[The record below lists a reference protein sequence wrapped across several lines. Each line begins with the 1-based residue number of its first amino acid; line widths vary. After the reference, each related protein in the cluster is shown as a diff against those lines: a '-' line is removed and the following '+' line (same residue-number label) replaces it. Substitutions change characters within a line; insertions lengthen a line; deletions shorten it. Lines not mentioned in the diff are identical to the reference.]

1 MRPAPA
7 VFLLVCLGLGLLGGI
22 QHFADIPQ
30 SDGPAPLLLT
40 ERREVMVARP
50 RSVVTTPAQAPSK
63 SQPSIS
69 WRSLESRD
77 FKQLIRNLRA
87 VECPE
92 PTIRDIV
99 FQRVNLHFAEREG
112 LVRFKLAGPAK
123 DWASR
128 PPLTDEEIESL
139 TKAGQLPPFPPPP
152 IIDDTDLFS
161 DSYEIKYEEEL
172 IAIENIFAEEF
183 IILFYVDLL
192 RYNNDTA
199 SFLPYSRLPLRPSP
213 SILYP
218 VYLLKEIMLKDPK
231 IRESMG
237 VWLQQ
242 AYQYHKQ
249 TLDRMDEISKEMK
262 ISL

>member
-128 PPLTDEEIESL
+128 PPLTDEEIERA
-139 TKAGQLPPFPPPP
+139 KQWRAFQLEKRALLK
-152 IIDDTDLFS
+152 DL
-161 DSYEIKYEEEL
+161 L
-172 IAIENIFAEEF
+172 N
-183 IILFYVDLL
+183 VDL
-192 RYNNDTA
+192 
-199 SFLPYSRLPLRPSP
+199 PLD
-213 SILYP
+213 
-218 VYLLKEIMLKDPK
+218 V
-231 IRESMG
+231 
-237 VWLQQ
+237 
-242 AYQYHKQ
+242 
-249 TLDRMDEISKEMK
+249 
-262 ISL
+262 